1 MIVAQRLA
9 KLARVEMVVVFLP
22 FLCTKVRISVAS
34 LVAGMR
40 GHSGGEQS
48 PGQKKY
54 IIGNSYIVGNVY
66 TIRFRNR

>member
-9 KLARVEMVVVFLP
+9 KVARVEMVVVFLP

-40 GHSGGEQS
+40 GKMVKVVKVRLLSHSQGLLLL
-48 PGQKKY
+48 
-54 IIGNSYIVGNVY
+54 
-66 TIRFRNR
+66 